1 MGQNKPLTIALL
13 IGMGTMIGTATQSQ
27 ALTIEFASSQGV
39 TAEVLA
45 GFEQA
50 ASTWENLFTDDVTV
64 KVDIDYRDMDSDT
77 IIGSAGSAKAIV
89 SYENT
94 RSALLTDQTSAS
106 DAVAS
111 SNLLDSAFLP
121 FLTVDSSNTAYLDDN
136 DSANNYFLD
145 YTTANAKALGFN
157 SSTAYFRSFTGD
169 PYVGSDGSIAFNN
182 RFSFDFNP
190 DDGISAGHM
199 DFVGVATHEL
209 GHILGFTS
217 GVDILDYYNSQAPGV
232 YDWDSY
238 ALFSVLD
245 LFRYSEDSLTR
256 GDSYGYDSLLD
267 LATGDFDQFF
277 SIDGGVTNL
286 AYFSTGSYLGDGR
299 QASHWHDNM
308 GLGLMDPTAA
318 YGELLGLT
326 DLDLLAFDAI
336 GWDLDDTQ
344 QPIPE
349 PATMLLFGTGVA
361 GLLGARMRRKKG

>member
-13 IGMGTMIGTATQSQ
+13 VGMGVMITTVTQSQ
-27 ALTIEFASSQGV
+27 ALTIEFTSSSGV

-45 GFEQA
+45 GFERA

-64 KVDIDYRDMDSDT
+64 EVDIDYRDMGSDSV
-77 IIGSAGSAKAIV
+77 IGSAGSTMAAIRY
-89 SYENT
+89 SDT
-94 RSALLTDQTSAS
+94 RAALLADQTSAT
-106 DAVAS
+106 DATASAHLSSS
-111 SNLLDSAFLP
+111 SNLP
-121 FLTVDSSNTAYLDDN
+121 FLTVDSSNNLILD
-136 DSANNYFLD
+136 ANNSGNNNYLN
-145 YTTANAKALGFN
+145 YTTANAKALGFT
-157 SSTAYFRSFTGD
+157 SGYFGPIS
-169 PYVGSDGSIAFNN
+169 GSDGSISFNN

-190 DDGISAGHM
+190 DDGISSGHM

-217 GVDILDYYNSQAPGV
+217 GVDILDYYNSQAPGANN
-232 YDWDSY
+232 WDNY

-245 LFRYSEDSLTR
+245 LYRYSEFSL
-256 GDSYGYDSLLD
+256 GVGNSYGYDSLLD

-286 AYFSTGSYLGDGR
+286 AYFSTGSYFGDGR
-299 QASHWHDNM
+299 QASHWYDHM
-308 GLGLMDPTAA
+308 GLGLMDPTAG

-326 DLDLLAFDAI
+326 DLDRLAFDAI
-336 GWDLDDTQ
+336 GWDLDDAQ

-361 GLLGARMRRKKG
+361 GLLGVRMRRKKG